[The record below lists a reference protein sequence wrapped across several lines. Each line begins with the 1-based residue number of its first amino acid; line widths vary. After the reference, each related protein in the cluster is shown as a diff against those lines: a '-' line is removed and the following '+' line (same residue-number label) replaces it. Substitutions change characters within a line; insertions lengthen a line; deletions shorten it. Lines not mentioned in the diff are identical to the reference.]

1 MDSILD
7 HVRWNR
13 YKLPAGATTG
23 EVDLAIGTV
32 GEGKPTGL
40 LVAGLH
46 GDEGP
51 WGAWAIRKTLEK
63 IRPSE
68 LRGSLRIIPASN
80 PSGVE
85 VGKRNAALD
94 LIPMDLNR
102 SFPGDESGLHT
113 ERAAAIIAKHGVVGA
128 DAVVDV
134 HGGGNWCVNA
144 FVARFPGSESLADS
158 VGAPFVMDRQPIPNT
173 LTGYASGFGAK
184 ITLLEMGGIGSEE
197 EAWANRVS
205 AGIERALNAAG
216 IIDTENKVPK
226 SRIHRHR
233 ALQSDPPVQ
242 GRRLPPGFEGKRRRH
257 RGERGYGHWP
267 SFRSCHHGSGRDL
280 PGTLPG
286 NGHAPT
292 PPGSDPGRRRDRS
305 PDRGAAEVIPR
316 ARALLPSP

>member
-1 MDSILD
+1 MDSIMD
-7 HVRWNR
+7 HVRWNK

-40 LVAGLH
+40 LIAGLH

-63 IRPSE
+63 IRPDE

-113 ERAAAIIAKHGVVGA
+113 ERAAAIIARYGVVGT

-144 FVARFPGSESLADS
+144 FVARFPGSEDLANS

-173 LTGYASGFGAK
+173 LTGYANGLGAK
-184 ITLLEMGGIGSEE
+184 ITLLEMGGIGTEE

-205 AGIERALNAAG
+205 AGIERALNSAG
-216 IIDTENKVPK
+216 IIDTENKLPK
-226 SRIHRHR
+226 SRSIQVGPSKVIRPSKGGVYLPVMKEKDVGSVVKGDTVTGHLLDPVTMGVVETFR
-233 ALQSDPPVQ
+233 APYPETAMLLLRPGLIQVEGGTVLQIVAQP
-242 GRRLPPGFEGKRRRH
+242 K
-257 RGERGYGHWP
+257 
-267 SFRSCHHGSGRDL
+267 
-280 PGTLPG
+280 
-286 NGHAPT
+286 
-292 PPGSDPGRRRDRS
+292 
-305 PDRGAAEVIPR
+305 
-316 ARALLPSP
+316 

>member
-7 HVRWNR
+7 HVRWNK

-23 EVDLAIGTV
+23 EIDLAIGTV

-40 LVAGLH
+40 LIAGLH

-63 IRPSE
+63 IRPNE

-113 ERAAAIIAKHGVVGA
+113 ERTAALIARYGVAGV

-144 FVARFPGSESLADS
+144 FVARFPGSEELANS

-173 LTGYASGFGAK
+173 LTGYATGLGAK
-184 ITLLEMGGIGSEE
+184 VTLLEMGGIGSEE

-205 AGIERALNAAG
+205 SGIERALNAAG
-216 IIDTENKVPK
+216 IIDTENKTPK
-226 SRIHRHR
+226 SKSIAVGPSKVVRPSKGGVYLPVMKEKDVGTVVKGDTVTGHLLDPVTMGVVETFKAPYPETAMLLLRPGLIQVEG
-233 ALQSDPPVQ
+233 ATVLQIVAQP
-242 GRRLPPGFEGKRRRH
+242 K
-257 RGERGYGHWP
+257 
-267 SFRSCHHGSGRDL
+267 
-280 PGTLPG
+280 
-286 NGHAPT
+286 
-292 PPGSDPGRRRDRS
+292 
-305 PDRGAAEVIPR
+305 
-316 ARALLPSP
+316 